1 MDKNLFLTPVCFPL
15 KSNPFLSYGVDWMQF
30 QQPQSP
36 NRWGRK
42 NPLRNM
48 KSPFQIAN
56 HPSFDFTD
64 TAVDLC
70 KQPNVV
76 NGDVTAVTDSSN
88 IFVGSVTCNEGYILV
103 GKTRIKCVN
112 GIWSSSTPVCTRK
125 KILFWLLISL
135 GTFTYFFYFQA
146 WEAVKFE
153 ICPLSKMPDELWW
166 DLTEDL
172 L

>member
-1 MDKNLFLTPVCFPL
+1 MNNFEIVKHWNIFAQKSKFCHQFNEKLAKIHLWTKICFLPQCAFLWKVILSWAMVSTECNFSIPKAPIDEAERILCVIW
-15 KSNPFLSYGVDWMQF
+15 NPH
-30 QQPQSP
+30 
-36 NRWGRK
+36 
-42 NPLRNM
+42 
-48 KSPFQIAN
+48 FQIAN
-56 HPSFDFTD
+56 HPSFDFSD

-135 GTFTYFFYFQA
+135 GTFR
-146 WEAVKFE
+146 
-153 ICPLSKMPDELWW
+153 
-166 DLTEDL
+166 
-172 L
+172 